1 MVIRGDKDGCWSY
14 VGRKASGQT
23 LNLGEKCVRHGIVV
37 HELLHALGLHHQQS
51 SHDRDDYVTIH
62 WKNIEEGEA
71 LLDYTVK
78 KIIIFQLYF
87 SSLLLLLSLFYSHCK
102 ILRWFHSLYVLW
114 VNISFI
120 LITYYVFDVVV
131 IVLMFFIKKYCWRTV
146 MKKYNGWNGKRTF
159 YSLTI
164 WLCYHV

>member
-1 MVIRGDKDGCWSY
+1 MIRGDKDGCWSY

-71 LLDYTVK
+71 LLDKEKNYNFP
-78 KIIIFQLYF
+78 IIF
-87 SSLLLLLSLFYSHCK
+87 LLLLLL
-102 ILRWFHSLYVLW
+102 LLY
-114 VNISFI
+114 
-120 LITYYVFDVVV
+120 
-131 IVLMFFIKKYCWRTV
+131 
-146 MKKYNGWNGKRTF
+146 
-159 YSLTI
+159 
-164 WLCYHV
+164 

>member
-1 MVIRGDKDGCWSY
+1 MFSDKEERKIIKEAINNIEEETCVQFRSYKDKDEAYVVIRGDKDGCWSY

-62 WKNIEEGEA
+62 WKNIEEGES

-78 KIIIFQLYF
+78 KL
-87 SSLLLLLSLFYSHCK
+87 
-102 ILRWFHSLYVLW
+102 
-114 VNISFI
+114 
-120 LITYYVFDVVV
+120 
-131 IVLMFFIKKYCWRTV
+131 
-146 MKKYNGWNGKRTF
+146 
-159 YSLTI
+159 
-164 WLCYHV
+164 